1 MTSWFNVAALTELA
15 AKVTDSDAVK
25 ELSNQVQSVT
35 NDISSKVSEVS
46 SEVRKN
52 IPDIQ
57 IPDIQIN
64 NETLKKLSL
73 MSPDMVEERERIYE
87 EEENKKLVRDSLAG
101 ILPWETNDEER
112 DILVEECKEAIL
124 NLGLTPETFTG
135 PFQMP
140 QMPRS
145 KKGVATDQREEIEE
159 EGDSE
164 AGKEGCND
172 EQDQQEI
179 EGEEGSNLE
188 TNDNPSDESLEK
200 LKKLE
205 PLPILLAN
213 FDLDSHVGLIQRLL
227 KEDQNL
233 VQMQAS
239 LSGGGKREE
248 IFWKNYF
255 FHCAFTRY
263 EAGLSLDE
271 IWNQEAQRK
280 ALEKLRNKEENEN
293 EGGNAEVAHS
303 DLECKDETTIVFNSD
318 DEDYEKNEES
328 STSSEIATAS
338 ESQSETAAKLS
349 LPTNDDMHEDDGTMN
364 TNNDNNS
371 EIKDSTTNRE
381 LSDGS
386 EFEMV
391 DDDIIHDVVT
401 EVGAENDDLLDE
413 LEAEIAREL
422 ED

>member
-1 MTSWFNVAALTELA
+1 MTSWFSVSALTELA

-35 NDISSKVSEVS
+35 NDISNKVSEVS

-57 IPDIQIN
+57 IN
-64 NETLKKLSL
+64 NETLQKLSL

-87 EEENKKLVRDSLAG
+87 EEENKKFMRDSLAG

-124 NLGLTPETFTG
+124 SLGLTPETFLG

-140 QMPRS
+140 QMPNA
-145 KKGVATDQREEIEE
+145 KKNVATHQREEIKEEEDSEAEE
-159 EGDSE
+159 EGI
-164 AGKEGCND
+164 ND

-179 EGEEGSNLE
+179 EGEEGSNTNLE
-188 TNDNPSDESLEK
+188 INDNPSDESLEK

-227 KEDQNL
+227 KEDPNL
-233 VQMQAS
+233 VRMQAS

-263 EAGLSLDE
+263 EAGMSLDE
-271 IWNQEAQRK
+271 IWNQEAQQK
-280 ALEKLRNKEENEN
+280 ALEKLRNKEQNEN

-318 DEDYEKNEES
+318 DEDYENNEES

-338 ESQSETAAKLS
+338 ESQSKTAAKLS
-349 LPTNDDMHEDDGTMN
+349 VATNDAMHEDDGTMN
-364 TNNDNNS
+364 ANKGNNS

-391 DDDIIHDVVT
+391 DDDIVRDVVT
-401 EVGAENDDLLDE
+401 EVGTENDDLLDE

>member
-1 MTSWFNVAALTELA
+1 MTSWFSVSALTELA

-25 ELSNQVQSVT
+25 ELSNHVQSVT

-57 IPDIQIN
+57 IN
-64 NETLKKLSL
+64 NETLQKLSL

-87 EEENKKLVRDSLAG
+87 EEENKKFMRDSLAG

-124 NLGLTPETFTG
+124 SLGLTPETFLG

-140 QMPRS
+140 QMPNA
-145 KKGVATDQREEIEE
+145 KKNVATHQREEIKEEEDSEAEE
-159 EGDSE
+159 EGI
-164 AGKEGCND
+164 ND

-179 EGEEGSNLE
+179 EGEEGSNTNLE

-227 KEDQNL
+227 KEDPNL
-233 VQMQAS
+233 VRMQAS

-263 EAGLSLDE
+263 EAGMSLDE
-271 IWNQEAQRK
+271 IWNQEAQQK
-280 ALEKLRNKEENEN
+280 ALEKLRNKEQNEN

-318 DEDYEKNEES
+318 DEDYENNEES

-338 ESQSETAAKLS
+338 ESQSKTAAKLS
-349 LPTNDDMHEDDGTMN
+349 VATNDAMHEDDGTMN
-364 TNNDNNS
+364 ANKGNNS

-391 DDDIIHDVVT
+391 DDDIVRDVVT
-401 EVGAENDDLLDE
+401 EVGTENDDLLDE

>member
-1 MTSWFNVAALTELA
+1 MTSWFSVSALTELA

-35 NDISSKVSEVS
+35 NDISNKVSEVS

-57 IPDIQIN
+57 IN
-64 NETLKKLSL
+64 NETLQKLSL

-87 EEENKKLVRDSLAG
+87 EEENKKFMRDSLAG

-124 NLGLTPETFTG
+124 SLGLTPETFLG

-140 QMPRS
+140 QMPNA
-145 KKGVATDQREEIEE
+145 KKNVATHQREEIKEEEDSEAEE
-159 EGDSE
+159 EGI
-164 AGKEGCND
+164 ND

-179 EGEEGSNLE
+179 EGEEGSNTNLE

-227 KEDQNL
+227 KEDPNL
-233 VQMQAS
+233 VRMQAS

-263 EAGLSLDE
+263 EAGMSLDE
-271 IWNQEAQRK
+271 IWNQEAQQK
-280 ALEKLRNKEENEN
+280 ALEKLRNKEQNEN

-318 DEDYEKNEES
+318 DEDYENNEES

-338 ESQSETAAKLS
+338 ESQSKTAAKLS
-349 LPTNDDMHEDDGTMN
+349 VATNDAMHEDDGTMN
-364 TNNDNNS
+364 ANKGNNS

-391 DDDIIHDVVT
+391 DDDIVRDVVT
-401 EVGAENDDLLDE
+401 EVGTENDDLLDE